1 MNNVQKNYIIERADI
16 FSTICRDFNLYTI
29 YRKDHP
35 IWSRIKDIDGIYD
48 FEMIDYK
55 ATYKVAK
62 CFSIEKIAEEI
73 KSVIEYFIKM
83 QEET

>member
-35 IWSRIKDIDGIYD
+35 RWSRIRDIDGIYD
-48 FEMIDYK
+48 FKEIDYQ
-55 ATYKVAK
+55 ATYKIAK
-62 CFSIEKIAEEI
+62 CFSIEEVNEKIKVIMEYHI
-73 KSVIEYFIKM
+73 KIQKEA
-83 QEET
+83 